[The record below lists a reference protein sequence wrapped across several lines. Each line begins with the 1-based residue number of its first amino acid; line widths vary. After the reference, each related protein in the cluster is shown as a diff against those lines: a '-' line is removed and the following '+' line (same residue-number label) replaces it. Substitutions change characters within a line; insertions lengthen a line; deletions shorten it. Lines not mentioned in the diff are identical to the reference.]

1 MRTIPLEQ
9 LVEGL
14 CAIGPED
21 FCVGNVHD
29 FLTRHPVEE
38 STLAPFTFF
47 SRNHYTRNLIYKDEL
62 FELMAVCWDVGQ
74 ASLIHNHAEQNCWMS
89 LPVGRLRV
97 QNFRVVEQDERT
109 GFCRIEPSD
118 HFDLH
123 REAAAEVDPTEPVHQ
138 VLNLPEFNERAVSLH
153 VYSKPFDKC
162 QVYSPVRNQ
171 FSEVQLCYTSQ
182 YGKLCEG
189 ARL

>member
-1 MRTIPLEQ
+1 MRTVPLEK

-14 CAIGPED
+14 RAIGPED

-38 STLAPFTFF
+38 SSLEPFLFF
-47 SRNHYTRNLIYKDEL
+47 SRRQYTRHLIYKDDL

-109 GFCRIEPSD
+109 GFCRVEPSD
-118 HFDLH
+118 YFDLH
-123 REAAAEVDPTEPVHQ
+123 RDAAAEVDPTEPVHQ
-138 VLNLPEFNERAVSLH
+138 VLNLSEFDGRAVSLH
-153 VYSKPFDKC
+153 VYSKPFDRC
-162 QVYSPVRNQ
+162 QVYSPSKNQ
-171 FSEVQLCYTSQ
+171 VSEIQLCYTSQ

>member
-1 MRTIPLEQ
+1 MRTVPLEQ

-14 CAIGPED
+14 RAIAPQD

-38 STLAPFTFF
+38 SSLAPFLFF
-47 SRNHYTRNLIYKDEL
+47 SRNHYTRNLIYKDGL
-62 FELMAVCWDVGQ
+62 FELMAVCWEVGQ

-89 LPVGRLRV
+89 MPVGRLRV
-97 QNFRVVEQDERT
+97 QNFRVFEQDEQT
-109 GFCRIEPSD
+109 GFCLIEPAD
-118 HFDLH
+118 FFDLH
-123 REAAAEVDPTEPVHQ
+123 RTAAAEVDPTEPVHQ
-138 VLNLPEFNERAVSLH
+138 VLNLPEFGQRAVSLH
-153 VYSKPFDKC
+153 VYSKPFDTC
-162 QVYSPVRNQ
+162 QVYSPARNQ
-171 FSEVQLCYTSQ
+171 FSEMRLCYTSE